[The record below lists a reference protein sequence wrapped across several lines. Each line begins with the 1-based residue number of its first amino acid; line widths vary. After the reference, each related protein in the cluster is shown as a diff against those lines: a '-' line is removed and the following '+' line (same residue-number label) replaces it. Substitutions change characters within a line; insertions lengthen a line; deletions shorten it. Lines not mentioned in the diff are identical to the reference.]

1 MLGIIP
7 NWETRKKDD
16 KGVEKVVVKNT
27 KEKQIFDHLV
37 KNIGNTGFGNTSS

>member
-7 NWETRKKDD
+7 NWDLDNKK
-16 KGVEKVVVKNT
+16 GKVT

-37 KNIGNTGFGNTSS
+37 KNIGNAGL